1 MKLSIR
7 KQRKVLNALI
17 DLSREYQDNTIYR
30 PENFENNFTFVTP
43 GELIEYLKILES
55 ENLIDVCYGDYPDNF
70 NIYTL
75 HITPAGLSY
84 IPNVNYSNQKK
95 WIDRIISFILGIL
108 SGCFI
113 TYIIPMIYFA
123 LQQPK

>member
-7 KQRKVLNALI
+7 KQHKILNTLI

-30 PENFENNFTFVTP
+30 PENFEERFNFITVQ
-43 GELIEYLKILES
+43 ELIEYLKILES
-55 ENLIDVCYGDYPDNF
+55 DNLIDVSYGDYPENF

-75 HITPAGLSY
+75 HITANGLSY
-84 IPNVNYSNQKK
+84 IPNVNYSNQRK

-113 TYIIPMIYFA
+113 TYVIPLIYSA